1 MLDDPLSDLDD
12 RIGTTDDDVRLL
24 TALRDRIGGLLR
36 DDKDVEREIRAVL
49 QERYND
55 GELRSETYQLVKS
68 LLDGHVTEN
77 IRTAPSAASTDS
89 ATIETLR
96 EMDARTAQI
105 EPSAADDAF
114 DHASTAV
121 IPDEVLRPATA
132 EDQVQVGSVLRDRFL
147 LQERVSGGSM
157 GVVYKALDRRLAEA
171 GGAEPWVAIKV
182 LSPQLARNG
191 MALRAL
197 QQEAAKG
204 RCLAHN
210 HIVRFLDLDRDDD
223 LYFIVMEWMEG
234 RTLADLLDSAEG
246 KAMEVEQAV
255 RIVTQLSSA
264 LNYAHRC
271 GIVHADVKPANVM
284 ILPNG
289 DAKLYDFGVAR
300 VRQTQS
306 RSKTD
311 DFDPGVLGALTPA
324 YSSMQVLTGE
334 EPVPADDVFS
344 LGCLLYRLVAGYRVF
359 GPRNAAEAAEEGMK
373 PQRPPGLTDAQWR
386 ALKKAISFSRVTRF
400 QSMIEFVDALEDRSA
415 ETVSLEFDEAPRVEE
430 RPPSRSWLV
439 ALVAIVLLLGFAV
452 YEFGFSDRFAWGGKV
467 REWVEARIAEF
478 SEPEEDAPAAVVAPP
493 ATMTTPVGDEAS
505 PDTTDNAATADF
517 DDIVPIGV
525 DATPLETPGD
535 VTEAPLETAPGE
547 TAVDATVDVLVEP
560 VSLPPPDVEVPL
572 VETFDEPAATPIV
585 LREDQAPVVVDLVR
599 TGELTRPLHL
609 RLEEVRYSGNRSPWA
624 SGQYTISGERDIEIA
639 AGESRARLTL
649 EMASDP
655 LREADQ
661 VSTIRVRSLDATTTS
676 YAALNI
682 VLEDDDQRAFE
693 AGLPTNTIGFA
704 VSQVAVRERDP
715 VVQIDVLRFNP
726 DETQIV
732 VGYEVRDITAREGED
747 YFSPGGYSVSF
758 GPGQRSARLLIPL
771 VQDTIAEGDEAFTVE
786 LATGDTDPLAD
797 VFKRI
802 VVMIR
807 DDETAPR

>member
-24 TALRDRIGGLLR
+24 TALKERIGGLLR
-36 DDKDVEREIRAVL
+36 DDKDIEREIRAVL
-49 QERYND
+49 QERYDD
-55 GELRSETYQLVKS
+55 GELRTETYQLVKS
-68 LLDGHVTEN
+68 LLDGHVTEI
-77 IRTAPSAASTDS
+77 IRTEPRANRATS
-89 ATIETLR
+89 ATLARLWEL
-96 EMDARTAQI
+96 DAQTAHLDAA
-105 EPSAADDAF
+105 EPDDAQ
-114 DHASTAV
+114 DHVSTAV

-132 EDQVQVGSVLRDRFL
+132 DDQVQVGSVLRDRFL

-157 GVVYKALDRRLAEA
+157 GVVYKALDRRMAEA
-171 GGAEPWVAIKV
+171 GAAEPWVAIKV
-182 LSPQLARNG
+182 LSPQLAKNG
-191 MALRAL
+191 MALKAL

-234 RTLADLLDSAEG
+234 RTLAEILDSSEG
-246 KAMEVEQAV
+246 KAMPVDDAI
-255 RIVTQLSSA
+255 RIVSQLSSA

-284 ILPNG
+284 ILSNG

-306 RSKTD
+306 KSAPD
-311 DFDPGVLGALTPA
+311 EFDPGVLGALTPA

-344 LGCLLYRLVAGYRVF
+344 LGCLFYRLVAGYRVF

-373 PQRPPGLTDAQWR
+373 PQRPPGLTDDQWR

-400 QSMIEFVDALEDRSA
+400 QTMQEFVEALEDRSA
-415 ETVSLEFDEAPRVEE
+415 ETTSLDMVEKPEIVE

-452 YEFGFSDRFAWGGKV
+452 YEIGFSDRLGWGGQV
-467 REWVEARIAEF
+467 RDWVEARVEALR
-478 SEPEEDAPAAVVAPP
+478 EPADAVPAGPAAVP
-493 ATMTTPVGDEAS
+493 AAASSDAATETDAAAGDTPVGEPA
-505 PDTTDNAATADF
+505 PM
-517 DDIVPIGV
+517 DIEVIEP
-525 DATPLETPGD
+525 ATPI
-535 VTEAPLETAPGE
+535 EAG
-547 TAVDATVDVLVEP
+547 VEP
-560 VSLPPPDVEVPL
+560 AAAGTGEGAAAAHSALPPPDLEVLL
-572 VETFDEPAATPIV
+572 VETSGEPDGTPIV
-585 LREDQAPVVVDLVR
+585 LREDQAPVLVDLVR
-599 TGELTRPLHL
+599 AGDLTRPLHL

-624 SGQYTISGERDIEIA
+624 SGQYSISGERDIELA
-639 AGESRARLTL
+639 AGQERTRITL
-649 EMASDP
+649 GMASDP

-661 VSTIRVRSLDATTTS
+661 VSTMLVRSQDATTTS

-693 AGLPTNTIGFA
+693 AELPTNTIGFA

-726 DETQIV
+726 DETQVV
-732 VGYEVRDITAREGED
+732 VGYEVRDITAKEGED

-771 VQDTIAEGDEAFTVE
+771 VQDSIAEGDEAFTVE

-807 DDETAPR
+807 DDEIAPR